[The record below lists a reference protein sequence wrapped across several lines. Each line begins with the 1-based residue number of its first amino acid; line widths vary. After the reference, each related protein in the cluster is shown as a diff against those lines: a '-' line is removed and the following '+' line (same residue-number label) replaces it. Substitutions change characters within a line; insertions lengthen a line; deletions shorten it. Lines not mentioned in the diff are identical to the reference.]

1 MRLRYLN
8 AALALALVL
17 VAAVVAA
24 ARRHDSDASPAQA
37 ADGFAPAHVAAPPA
51 SGNEAVPLPLP
62 APLNASDDA
71 SVPPNQLAVLPEYR
85 GLFPNEMAPLPP
97 STE

>member
-8 AALALALVL
+8 AALALVL
-17 VAAVVAA
+17 VAAVFGA
-24 ARRHDSDASPAQA
+24 ARRHDGGDKTSAQA
-37 ADGFAPAHVAAPPA
+37 ADGLARAHGTADPAV
-51 SGNEAVPLPLP
+51 GNKAVPLPSP
-62 APLNASDDA
+62 VPLNAGDDA

-97 STE
+97 SAE